1 MCFTFKKKKKNQGTK
16 ESQLFDGREPT
27 QYMQEEKKEE
37 KQGGKKNVC
46 PGNMN
51 IFVGYICNFLVALCV
66 GPPWW

>member
-46 PGNMN
+46 PWKHE
-51 IFVGYICNFLVALCV
+51 YIC
-66 GPPWW
+66 GIYM